1 VSLIKHLSY
10 IQLNTYL
17 RCPQQYY
24 YRYIEG
30 KIYPPKAR
38 LCQGQAFHSTQ
49 EDGFSK
55 KLGYRKGYKTSDLKI
70 LFAEYFDDQMRTQ
83 DPVFEEDD
91 THGKLLDQ
99 GVEAVAVY
107 GREKA
112 CRIWPKQVEMP
123 FEITFSNAAI
133 TFKGRIDLIDVRNRL
148 LDMKLRRRRFS
159 ENDLKTDMQMTS
171 YFVGFREIFGFDP
184 SYLGF
189 DVTLL
194 QKEVKFER
202 VPVVRDGR
210 NVRNFLDTVAGIS
223 KAIQSGIFYP
233 NTTGYLC
240 SPDWCGYWNICQ
252 EKRRD

>member
-1 VSLIKHLSY
+1 MSLIKHLSY
-10 IQLNTYL
+10 TQLNMYL
-17 RCPQQYY
+17 RCPRQYE
-24 YRYIEG
+24 YRYIEK

-38 LCQGQAFHSTQ
+38 LCQGRAFHSTQ

-55 KLGYRKGYKTSDLKI
+55 KLGYKKGYKTSDLKI
-70 LFAEYFDDQMRTQ
+70 LFAEFFDDEVRKQ
-83 DPVFEEDD
+83 DPIFEEDD

-99 GVEAVAVY
+99 GVSAVGVY

-123 FEITFSNAAI
+123 FEITFSNTAL
-133 TFKGRIDLIDVRNRL
+133 TFKGRIDLIDVRDRL
-148 LDMKLRRRRFS
+148 IDMKLRRRRYS
-159 ENDLKTDMQMTS
+159 EKDIMTDLQMTS
-171 YFVGFREIFGFDP
+171 YFVGFREIFSYDP
-184 SYLGF
+184 SFLGF

-202 VPVVRDGR
+202 VPVARDSR

-223 KAIQSGIFYP
+223 RAIQSGIFYP

-240 SPDWCGYWNICQ
+240 SPDWCGYWDICQ
-252 EKRRD
+252 ERRRG